1 MLSEIQGVELYVFH
15 SGHGVGNNS
24 FIDLIDFGTFSLVRL
39 FRNLTPPLGGCW
51 PLFALGLDRIK
62 RYGCRCSWQMLNTT
76 ARVYLALF
84 VYVLTYIFYQ
94 GRQGIRHPEPS
105 LEQAAAGLQSS
116 EGTLNNI
123 IVLGRGLKAP
133 VSDKV

>member
-1 MLSEIQGVELYVFH
+1 M
-15 SGHGVGNNS
+15 GNNS
-24 FIDLIDFGTFSLVRL
+24 FKYLIDFGIFSLVRL
-39 FRNLTPPLGGCW
+39 FRNLTPPSGECW

-62 RYGCRCSWQMLNTT
+62 RYGCRCSWQIVLTT
-76 ARVYLALF
+76 VRAYFMHVALF

-94 GRQGIRHPEPS
+94 VRQWIRHTEPS
-105 LEQAAAGLQSS
+105 LEQATARLQIS
-116 EGTLNNI
+116 EGMLNHI